1 MTHNILVVDD
11 EPKLCDLLASAL
23 GQNDVQVFVAG
34 NGLHALK
41 VLEQEDIDLVI
52 SDWRMPGM
60 DGPALLAEIKVR
72 YPHVPVIVMTAY
84 STVKNAVQ
92 SMRNGAY
99 DYIAKPFDIDE
110 LDITVAKA
118 LQFRDIMRDNARMRA
133 ELDEHA
139 QFDSLV
145 GDSPAFRKVLQ
156 AVDSVRDSSAT
167 ILLTGESGTGKEM
180 VARAIHK
187 HGSRADKPFVAVNCA
202 AIPEGLLESEMFGHR
217 KGAFTGAVADRVGR
231 FQQADKGTLFL
242 DEVGDMPLALQ
253 AKILR
258 ALQER
263 VIEPVG
269 DPRERKVDVRVIA
282 ATNKNLLEAVAN
294 KEFREDLYYR
304 LNVFPIEMA
313 PLRERV
319 EDIPLL
325 MNELISRMEHEK
337 RGSIRFNSAAIMSL
351 CRHGWPGNVRELAN
365 LVERMAIMHPYGVIG
380 VVELPK
386 KFRYVDDEDEQL
398 VDSLRSDMEE
408 RVAINGH
415 APDFSNTAMLP
426 PEGLDLKDYL
436 GNLEQGLIQQALDDA
451 NGIVARAAERLRIR
465 RTTLVEKMRKY
476 GMSRKEG
483 DEQADD

>member
-1 MTHNILVVDD
+1 MSHNVLVVDD
-11 EPKLCDLLASAL
+11 EPKLCDLLSSAL
-23 GQNDVQVFVAG
+23 SQNDVQVFTAG
-34 NGLHALK
+34 NGLQALAI
-41 VLEQEDIDLVI
+41 LEQQDIDLVI

-60 DGPALLAEIKVR
+60 DGPQLLAEVKQR
-72 YPHVPVIVMTAY
+72 YPQLPVIVMTAY

-110 LDITVAKA
+110 LDITVNKA
-118 LQFRDIMRDNARMRA
+118 LQFRDILRDNARMRA
-133 ELDEHA
+133 ELDEH
-139 QFDSLV
+139 QHVDSLI
-145 GDSPAFRKVLQ
+145 GDSPSFRRVLQ
-156 AVDSVRDSSAT
+156 AIDSVRDSSAT

-231 FQQADKGTLFL
+231 FLQADKGTLFL

-269 DPRERKVDVRVIA
+269 DPRERKVNVRVIA

-304 LNVFPIEMA
+304 LNVFPIPLPA
-313 PLRERV
+313 LRERV
-319 EDIPLL
+319 EDIAPLARHFAHSL
-325 MNELISRMEHEK
+325 GATAGK
-337 RGSIRFNSAAIMSL
+337 RITGFSPDALQAMAEYN
-351 CRHGWPGNVRELAN
+351 WPGNIRELQN
-365 LVERMAIMHPYGVIG
+365 CVERATIVATSQTI
-380 VVELPK
+380 
-386 KFRYVDDEDEQL
+386 ED
-398 VDSLRSDMEE
+398 SD
-408 RVAINGH
+408 
-415 APDFSNTAMLP
+415 LP
-426 PEGLDLKDYL
+426 PYLFTPQPNQHGAVPQLGPSVPPDLEAALAEVEKAYIL
-436 GNLEQGLIQQALDDA
+436 AALQQA
-451 NGIVARAAERLRIR
+451 NGVQAAAAQLIGISERSFWYRLKKLNIH
-465 RTTLVEKMRKY
+465 VEKIAR
-476 GMSRKEG
+476 
-483 DEQADD
+483 

>member
-1 MTHNILVVDD
+1 MSHNVLVVDD
-11 EPKLCDLLASAL
+11 EPKLCDLLSSAL
-23 GQNDVQVFVAG
+23 SQNDVQVFTAG
-34 NGLHALK
+34 NGLQALAI
-41 VLEQEDIDLVI
+41 LEQQDIDPVI

-60 DGPALLAEIKVR
+60 DGPQLLAEVKQR
-72 YPHVPVIVMTAY
+72 YPQLPVIVMTAY

-110 LDITVAKA
+110 LDITVNKA
-118 LQFRDIMRDNARMRA
+118 LQFRDILRDNARMRA
-133 ELDEHA
+133 ELDEH
-139 QFDSLV
+139 QHVDSLI
-145 GDSPAFRKVLQ
+145 GDSPSFRRVLQ
-156 AVDSVRDSSAT
+156 AIDSVRDSSAT

-231 FQQADKGTLFL
+231 FLQADKGTLFL

-304 LNVFPIEMA
+304 LNVFPIPLPA
-313 PLRERV
+313 LRERV
-319 EDIPLL
+319 EDIAPLARHFAHSL
-325 MNELISRMEHEK
+325 GATAGK
-337 RGSIRFNSAAIMSL
+337 RITGFSPDALQAMAEYN
-351 CRHGWPGNVRELAN
+351 WPGNIRELQN
-365 LVERMAIMHPYGVIG
+365 CVERATIVATSQTI
-380 VVELPK
+380 
-386 KFRYVDDEDEQL
+386 ED
-398 VDSLRSDMEE
+398 SD
-408 RVAINGH
+408 
-415 APDFSNTAMLP
+415 LP
-426 PEGLDLKDYL
+426 PYLFTPQPNQHGAVPQLGPSVPPDLEAALAEVEKAYIL
-436 GNLEQGLIQQALDDA
+436 AALQQA
-451 NGIVARAAERLRIR
+451 NGVQAAAAQLIGISERSFWYRLKKLNIH
-465 RTTLVEKMRKY
+465 VEKIAR
-476 GMSRKEG
+476 
-483 DEQADD
+483 

>member
-1 MTHNILVVDD
+1 MRKVMTHNVLVVDD
-11 EPKLCDLLASAL
+11 EPKLCDLLSSAL
-23 GQNDVQVFVAG
+23 SQSGIQVFTAS

-72 YPHVPVIVMTAY
+72 FPELPVIVMTAY

-118 LQFRDIMRDNARMRA
+118 LQFRDILRDNARLRA
-133 ELDEHA
+133 ELDQHA

-145 GDSPAFRKVLQ
+145 GDSPAFRQVLH
-156 AVDSVRDSSAT
+156 AIDSVRESNAT

-231 FQQADKGTLFL
+231 FMQADQGTLFL

-282 ATNKNLLEAVAN
+282 ATNKNLLDAVAN

-304 LNVFPIEMA
+304 LNVFPIPLPA
-313 PLRERV
+313 LRERA
-319 EDIPLL
+319 EDIVPLARHFAETL
-325 MNELISRMEHEK
+325 SATAGK
-337 RGSIRFNSAAIMSL
+337 RITGFSAEALQAMAAY
-351 CRHGWPGNVRELAN
+351 HWPGNIRELQN
-365 LVERMAIMHPYGVIG
+365 CVERA
-380 VVELPK
+380 
-386 KFRYVDDEDEQL
+386 
-398 VDSLRSDMEE
+398 
-408 RVAINGH
+408 
-415 APDFSNTAMLP
+415 T
-426 PEGLDLKDYL
+426 
-436 GNLEQGLIQQALDDA
+436 
-451 NGIVARAAERLRIR
+451 IVAAKPVIEDIDLPAYLFASRPAEEGVAALLGDNPEVPADLDAA
-465 RTTLVEKMRKY
+465 LAEVEKTY
-476 GMSRKEG
+476 ILAALNETNGV
-483 DEQADD
+483 QAAAASKIGISERSFWYRLKKLGIHVEKIIR

>member
-1 MTHNILVVDD
+1 MTHNLLVVDD
-11 EPKLCDLLASAL
+11 EPKLCDLLSSAL
-23 GQNDVQVFVAG
+23 SQNGIQVFTAS

-60 DGPALLAEIKVR
+60 DGPQLLAEIKQR
-72 YPHVPVIVMTAY
+72 YPQLPVIVMTAY
-84 STVKNAVQ
+84 STVKNAVL

-110 LDITVAKA
+110 LDITVSKA
-118 LQFRDIMRDNARMRA
+118 LQFRDILKDNQRMRA
-133 ELDEHA
+133 ELEEH
-139 QFDSLV
+139 QQIDSLV
-145 GDSPAFRKVLQ
+145 GDSPAFRQVLQ
-156 AVDSVRDSSAT
+156 AVDSVRESNAT

-187 HGSRADKPFVAVNCA
+187 HGNRADKPFVAVNCA

-304 LNVFPIEMA
+304 LNVFPIPLPA
-313 PLRERV
+313 LRERV
-319 EDIPLL
+319 EDIAPLARHFATAWAPPPA
-325 MNELISRMEHEK
+325 SA
-337 RGSIRFNSAAIMSL
+337 SAASAPRP
-351 CRHGWPGNVRELAN
+351 CRPWPATPGRGTSAN
-365 LVERMAIMHPYGVIG
+365 CRTVWNEPPSSPPARSSKRKTCRGICSTPRSRAPRTA
-380 VVELPK
+380 LP
-386 KFRYVDDEDEQL
+386 
-398 VDSLRSDMEE
+398 SAS
-408 RVAINGH
+408 
-415 APDFSNTAMLP
+415 
-426 PEGLDLKDYL
+426 
-436 GNLEQGLIQQALDDA
+436 
-451 NGIVARAAERLRIR
+451 ARKCPATWKRPWRI
-465 RTTLVEKMRKY
+465 T
-476 GMSRKEG
+476 
-483 DEQADD
+483 DCP

>member
-1 MTHNILVVDD
+1 MSHNVLVVDD
-11 EPKLCDLLASAL
+11 EPKLCDLLSSAL
-23 GQNDVQVFVAG
+23 SQNDVQVFTAG
-34 NGLHALK
+34 NGLQALAI
-41 VLEQEDIDLVI
+41 LEQQDIDLVI

-60 DGPALLAEIKVR
+60 DGPQLLAEVKQR
-72 YPHVPVIVMTAY
+72 YPQLPVIVMTAY

-110 LDITVAKA
+110 LDITVNKA
-118 LQFRDIMRDNARMRA
+118 LQFRDILRDNARMRA
-133 ELDEHA
+133 ELDEH
-139 QFDSLV
+139 QHVDSLI
-145 GDSPAFRKVLQ
+145 GDSPSFRRVLQ
-156 AVDSVRDSSAT
+156 AIDSVRDSSAT

-231 FQQADKGTLFL
+231 FLQADKGTLFL

-304 LNVFPIEMA
+304 LNVFPIPLPA
-313 PLRERV
+313 LRERV
-319 EDIPLL
+319 EDIAPLARHFAHSL
-325 MNELISRMEHEK
+325 GATAGK
-337 RGSIRFNSAAIMSL
+337 RITGFSPDALQAMAEYN
-351 CRHGWPGNVRELAN
+351 WPGNIRELQN
-365 LVERMAIMHPYGVIG
+365 CVERATIVATSQTI
-380 VVELPK
+380 
-386 KFRYVDDEDEQL
+386 ED
-398 VDSLRSDMEE
+398 SD
-408 RVAINGH
+408 
-415 APDFSNTAMLP
+415 LP
-426 PEGLDLKDYL
+426 PYLFTPQPNQHDAVPQSGPSVPPDLEAALAEVEKAYIL
-436 GNLEQGLIQQALDDA
+436 AALQQA
-451 NGIVARAAERLRIR
+451 NGVQAAAAQLIGISERSFWYRLKKLNIH
-465 RTTLVEKMRKY
+465 VEKIAR
-476 GMSRKEG
+476 
-483 DEQADD
+483 

>member
-1 MTHNILVVDD
+1 MTHNLLVVDD
-11 EPKLCDLLASAL
+11 EPKLCDLLSSAL
-23 GQNDVQVFVAG
+23 SQNGIQVFTAG

-60 DGPALLAEIKVR
+60 DGPQLLGEIKQR
-72 YPHVPVIVMTAY
+72 YPNLPVIVMTAY

-110 LDITVAKA
+110 LDITVSKA
-118 LQFRDIMRDNARMRA
+118 LQFRDILKDNQRMRA
-133 ELDEHA
+133 ELDEHQ

-145 GDSPAFRKVLQ
+145 GDSPAFRQVLQ
-156 AVDSVRDSSAT
+156 AVDSVRESSAT

-187 HGSRADKPFVAVNCA
+187 HGNRADKPFVAVNCA

-304 LNVFPIEMA
+304 LNVFPIPLPA
-313 PLRERV
+313 LRERV
-319 EDIPLL
+319 EDIAPLARHFAHSL
-325 MNELISRMEHEK
+325 GATAGK
-337 RGSIRFNSAAIMSL
+337 RITGFSPQALQAMASYT
-351 CRHGWPGNVRELAN
+351 WPGNIRELQN
-365 LVERMAIMHPYGVIG
+365 CVERA
-380 VVELPK
+380 
-386 KFRYVDDEDEQL
+386 
-398 VDSLRSDMEE
+398 
-408 RVAINGH
+408 
-415 APDFSNTAMLP
+415 T
-426 PEGLDLKDYL
+426 
-436 GNLEQGLIQQALDDA
+436 
-451 NGIVARAAERLRIR
+451 IVARASVIEESDLPGYLFDTPPAGTEGNVALSVGPQVPSDLDAALAEVERAYILAALHQSNGVQAAAAQMIGISERSFWYRLKKLGIQVDKIIR
-465 RTTLVEKMRKY
+465 
-476 GMSRKEG
+476 
-483 DEQADD
+483 

>member
-1 MTHNILVVDD
+1 MSHNVLVVDD
-11 EPKLCDLLASAL
+11 EPKLCDLLSSAL
-23 GQNDVQVFVAG
+23 SQNDVQVFTAG
-34 NGLHALK
+34 NGLQALAI
-41 VLEQEDIDLVI
+41 LEQQDIDLVI

-60 DGPALLAEIKVR
+60 DGPQLLAEVKQR
-72 YPHVPVIVMTAY
+72 YPQLPVIVMTAY

-110 LDITVAKA
+110 LDITVNKA
-118 LQFRDIMRDNARMRA
+118 LQFRDILRDNARMRA
-133 ELDEHA
+133 ELDEH
-139 QFDSLV
+139 QHVDSLI
-145 GDSPAFRKVLQ
+145 GDSPSFRRVLQ
-156 AVDSVRDSSAT
+156 AIDSVRDSSAT

-187 HGSRADKPFVAVNCA
+187 HGGRADKPFVAVNCA

-231 FQQADKGTLFL
+231 FLQADKGSLFL

-304 LNVFPIEMA
+304 LNVFPIPLPA
-313 PLRERV
+313 LRERV
-319 EDIPLL
+319 EDIAPLARHFAHSL
-325 MNELISRMEHEK
+325 GATAGK
-337 RGSIRFNSAAIMSL
+337 RITGFSPDALQAMAEYN
-351 CRHGWPGNVRELAN
+351 WPGNIRELQN
-365 LVERMAIMHPYGVIG
+365 CVERATIVATSQTI
-380 VVELPK
+380 
-386 KFRYVDDEDEQL
+386 ED
-398 VDSLRSDMEE
+398 SD
-408 RVAINGH
+408 
-415 APDFSNTAMLP
+415 LP
-426 PEGLDLKDYL
+426 PYLFTPQPNQHGAVPQLGPSVPPDLEAALAEVEKAYIL
-436 GNLEQGLIQQALDDA
+436 AALQQA
-451 NGIVARAAERLRIR
+451 NGVQAAAAQLIGISERSFWYRLKKLNIH
-465 RTTLVEKMRKY
+465 VEKIAR
-476 GMSRKEG
+476 
-483 DEQADD
+483 

>member
-23 GQNDVQVFVAG
+23 SQNDIQVFTAS

-60 DGPALLAEIKVR
+60 DGPQLLAEVKVR
-72 YPHVPVIVMTAY
+72 YPQLPVIVMTAY

-92 SMRNGAY
+92 SMRNGAF

-110 LDITVAKA
+110 LDITVNKA
-118 LQFRDIMRDNARMRA
+118 LQFRDILKDNQRMRA
-133 ELDEHA
+133 ELEEH
-139 QFDSLV
+139 QQIDSLV
-145 GDSPAFRKVLQ
+145 GDSPTFRRVLQ
-156 AVDSVRDSSAT
+156 AVDSVRESNAT

-187 HGSRADKPFVAVNCA
+187 HGNRADKPFVAVNCA

-217 KGAFTGAVADRVGR
+217 KGAFTGAMADRVGR
-231 FQQADKGTLFL
+231 FMQADKGTLFL

-269 DPRERKVDVRVIA
+269 DQRERKVDVRVIA

-304 LNVFPIEMA
+304 LNVFPIPLP
-313 PLRERV
+313 PLRERL
-319 EDIPLL
+319 EDIAPLARHFAHTL
-325 MNELISRMEHEK
+325 GATAGK
-337 RGSIRFNSAAIMSL
+337 RITGFSPEALQAMASYP
-351 CRHGWPGNVRELAN
+351 WPGNIRELQNCVERATIVASGSVIEEDDLPAYLFASRPTVDGARVPLN
-365 LVERMAIMHPYGVIG
+365 VGTGVPPDLDAALVE
-380 VVELPK
+380 
-386 KFRYVDDEDEQL
+386 
-398 VDSLRSDMEE
+398 
-408 RVAINGH
+408 
-415 APDFSNTAMLP
+415 
-426 PEGLDLKDYL
+426 
-436 GNLEQGLIQQALDDA
+436 
-451 NGIVARAAERLRIR
+451 
-465 RTTLVEKMRKY
+465 VEKSY
-476 GMSRKEG
+476 ILAALQQSNGV
-483 DEQADD
+483 QAAAAQLIGISERSFWYRLKKLGIHVDKIVR

>member
-1 MTHNILVVDD
+1 MTHNLLVVDD
-11 EPKLCDLLASAL
+11 EPKLCDLLSSAL
-23 GQNDVQVFVAG
+23 SQDGIQVFTAS

-60 DGPALLAEIKVR
+60 DGPQLLGEIKQR
-72 YPHVPVIVMTAY
+72 YPNLPVIVMTAY

-110 LDITVAKA
+110 LDITVSKA
-118 LQFRDIMRDNARMRA
+118 LQFRDILKDNQRMRA
-133 ELDEHA
+133 ELDEHQ

-145 GDSPAFRKVLQ
+145 GDSPTFRQVLQ
-156 AVDSVRDSSAT
+156 AVDSVRDSNAT

-187 HGSRADKPFVAVNCA
+187 HGNRADKPFVAVNCA

-304 LNVFPIEMA
+304 LNVFPIPLPA
-313 PLRERV
+313 LRERV
-319 EDIPLL
+319 EDIAPLARHFAHSL
-325 MNELISRMEHEK
+325 GAAAGK
-337 RGSIRFNSAAIMSL
+337 RITGFSPQALQAMASYN
-351 CRHGWPGNVRELAN
+351 WPGNIRELQN
-365 LVERMAIMHPYGVIG
+365 CVERA
-380 VVELPK
+380 
-386 KFRYVDDEDEQL
+386 
-398 VDSLRSDMEE
+398 
-408 RVAINGH
+408 
-415 APDFSNTAMLP
+415 T
-426 PEGLDLKDYL
+426 
-436 GNLEQGLIQQALDDA
+436 
-451 NGIVARAAERLRIR
+451 IVARASVIEESDLPGYLFDTQPAGVEGNTLPGVGAPVPSDLDAALAEVERSYILAALQQSNGVQAAAAQMIGISERSFWYRLKKLGIQVDKIVR
-465 RTTLVEKMRKY
+465 
-476 GMSRKEG
+476 
-483 DEQADD
+483 

>member
-1 MTHNILVVDD
+1 MSHNVLVVDD
-11 EPKLCDLLASAL
+11 EPKLCDLLSSAL
-23 GQNDVQVFVAG
+23 SQNQIQVFTAS
-34 NGLHALK
+34 NGLQALQA
-41 VLEQEDIDLVI
+41 LEQEDIDLVI

-60 DGPALLAEIKVR
+60 DGPQLLAEVKLR

-110 LDITVAKA
+110 LDITVSKA
-118 LQFRDIMRDNARMRA
+118 LQFRDILRDNARMRA
-133 ELDEHA
+133 ELDEH
-139 QFDSLV
+139 QHIDSLI
-145 GDSPAFRKVLQ
+145 GDSPSFRRVLQ
-156 AVDSVRDSSAT
+156 AIDSVRESNAT

-231 FQQADKGTLFL
+231 FMQADKGTLFL

-282 ATNKNLLEAVAN
+282 ATNKNLLQAVAD
-294 KEFREDLYYR
+294 KAFREDLYYR
-304 LNVFPIEMA
+304 LNVFPIPLPA
-313 PLRERV
+313 LRERV
-319 EDIPLL
+319 EDITPLARHFAHNL
-325 MNELISRMEHEK
+325 GATAGK
-337 RGSIRFNSAAIMSL
+337 RITGFSASALQAMAQYN
-351 CRHGWPGNVRELAN
+351 WPGNIRELQN
-365 LVERMAIMHPYGVIG
+365 CVERATIVASSSTI
-380 VVELPK
+380 
-386 KFRYVDDEDEQL
+386 Q
-398 VDSLRSDMEE
+398 DSD
-408 RVAINGH
+408 
-415 APDFSNTAMLP
+415 LP
-426 PEGLDLKDYL
+426 PYLFSTQPGQSSALLAPGPSLPPDLEAALAEVEKTYIL
-436 GNLEQGLIQQALDDA
+436 AALQQAQGVQAAAAQLIGISERSFWYRLKKLD
-451 NGIVARAAERLRIR
+451 IH
-465 RTTLVEKMRKY
+465 VEKIVR
-476 GMSRKEG
+476 
-483 DEQADD
+483 

>member
-1 MTHNILVVDD
+1 MSHNVLVVDD
-11 EPKLCDLLASAL
+11 EPKLCDLLSSAL
-23 GQNDVQVFVAG
+23 TQNDVHVFTAG
-34 NGLHALK
+34 NGLQALAI
-41 VLEQEDIDLVI
+41 LEQEDIDLVI

-60 DGPALLAEIKVR
+60 DGPQLLAEVKVR
-72 YPHVPVIVMTAY
+72 YPQLPVIVMTAY

-110 LDITVAKA
+110 LDITVSKA
-118 LQFRDIMRDNARMRA
+118 LQFRDIVRDNARMRA
-133 ELDEHA
+133 ELDEH
-139 QFDSLV
+139 QHIDSLV
-145 GDSPAFRKVLQ
+145 GESPSFRRVLQ
-156 AVDSVRDSSAT
+156 AIDSVRDSSAT

-180 VARAIHK
+180 VARAIHR

-231 FQQADKGTLFL
+231 FMQADKGTLFL

-304 LNVFPIEMA
+304 LNVFPIPLPA
-313 PLRERV
+313 LRERV
-319 EDIPLL
+319 EDIASLARHFAHNL
-325 MNELISRMEHEK
+325 GATAGK
-337 RGSIRFNSAAIMSL
+337 RITGFSPSALQAMTQYN
-351 CRHGWPGNVRELAN
+351 WPGNIRELQN
-365 LVERMAIMHPYGVIG
+365 CVERATIVAQSSTI
-380 VVELPK
+380 
-386 KFRYVDDEDEQL
+386 ED
-398 VDSLRSDMEE
+398 SD
-408 RVAINGH
+408 
-415 APDFSNTAMLP
+415 LP
-426 PEGLDLKDYL
+426 PYLFSAQPLQNSSLLTPEVCVPPDLEAALAEVEKAYIL
-436 GNLEQGLIQQALDDA
+436 AALQQAQGVQAAAAQLIGISERSFWYRLKKLDIHVDK
-451 NGIVARAAERLRIR
+451 IVR
-465 RTTLVEKMRKY
+465 
-476 GMSRKEG
+476 
-483 DEQADD
+483 

>member
-1 MTHNILVVDD
+1 MTHNVLVVDD

-23 GQNDVQVFVAG
+23 SQNGISVFTAG

-41 VLEQEDIDLVI
+41 VLEVEDIDLVI

-60 DGPALLAEIKVR
+60 DGPQLLAEIKSR
-72 YPHVPVIVMTAY
+72 FPQLPVIVMTAY

-92 SMRNGAY
+92 SMRDGAY

-110 LDITVAKA
+110 LDITVSKA
-118 LQFRDIMRDNARMRA
+118 LQFRDILKDNQRMRA
-133 ELDEHA
+133 ELDEH
-139 QFDSLV
+139 QQIDSLI
-145 GDSPAFRKVLQ
+145 GDSPSFRRVLQ
-156 AVDSVRDSSAT
+156 AIDSVRESNAT

-187 HGSRADKPFVAVNCA
+187 HGNRADKPFVAVNCA

-217 KGAFTGAVADRVGR
+217 KGAFTGAVTDRIGR

-242 DEVGDMPLALQ
+242 DEIGEMPLALQ

-304 LNVFPIEMA
+304 LNVFPIPLPA
-313 PLRERV
+313 LRERV
-319 EDIPLL
+319 EDIAPLARHFAHSL
-325 MNELISRMEHEK
+325 GAAAGK
-337 RGSIRFNSAAIMSL
+337 RITGFSPQALQAMAHYS
-351 CRHGWPGNVRELAN
+351 WPGNIRELQN
-365 LVERMAIMHPYGVIG
+365 CVERA
-380 VVELPK
+380 
-386 KFRYVDDEDEQL
+386 
-398 VDSLRSDMEE
+398 
-408 RVAINGH
+408 
-415 APDFSNTAMLP
+415 T
-426 PEGLDLKDYL
+426 
-436 GNLEQGLIQQALDDA
+436 
-451 NGIVARAAERLRIR
+451 IVASGAVIEDDDLPAYLFASSPAGSGAILNEGASVPPDLDAALAE
-465 RTTLVEKMRKY
+465 VEKAY
-476 GMSRKEG
+476 ILAALAQSNGV
-483 DEQADD
+483 QAAAAQLIGISERSFWYRLKKLGIHVDKIVR

>member
-1 MTHNILVVDD
+1 MTHNLLVVDD
-11 EPKLCDLLASAL
+11 EPKLCDLLSSAL
-23 GQNDVQVFVAG
+23 SQDGIQVFTAG

-41 VLEQEDIDLVI
+41 VLEQEEIDLVI

-60 DGPALLAEIKVR
+60 DGPQLLAEVKQR
-72 YPHVPVIVMTAY
+72 YPQIPVIVMTAY

-110 LDITVAKA
+110 LDITVSKA
-118 LQFRDIMRDNARMRA
+118 LQFRDILKDNQRMRA
-133 ELDEHA
+133 ELDEHR
-139 QFDSLV
+139 QIDSLV
-145 GDSPAFRKVLQ
+145 GDSPTFRRVLQ
-156 AVDSVRDSSAT
+156 AVDSVRESNAT

-180 VARAIHK
+180 VARAIHQ
-187 HGSRADKPFVAVNCA
+187 HGNRANKPFVAVNCA

-304 LNVFPIEMA
+304 LNVFPIPLPA
-313 PLRERV
+313 LRERV
-319 EDIPLL
+319 EDIAPLARHFAHTL
-325 MNELISRMEHEK
+325 GATAGKRISGFSPQALQAMA
-337 RGSIRFNSAAIMSL
+337 NYA
-351 CRHGWPGNVRELAN
+351 WPGNIRELQN
-365 LVERMAIMHPYGVIG
+365 CVERATIVASGTVI
-380 VVELPK
+380 EESDLPGYL
-386 KFRYVDDEDEQL
+386 FSSPPVSAGASAL
-398 VDSLRSDMEE
+398 PGDSLSVPSD
-408 RVAINGH
+408 
-415 APDFSNTAMLP
+415 
-426 PEGLDLKDYL
+426 LDA
-436 GNLEQGLIQQALDDA
+436 AL
-451 NGIVARAAERLRIR
+451 AE
-465 RTTLVEKMRKY
+465 VEKAY
-476 GMSRKEG
+476 ILAALQQSNGV
-483 DEQADD
+483 QAAAAQLIGISERSFWYRLKKLGIQVDKIVR

>member
-1 MTHNILVVDD
+1 MTHNLLVVDD
-11 EPKLCDLLASAL
+11 EPKLCDLLSSAL
-23 GQNDVQVFVAG
+23 GQNGIQVFTAG

-60 DGPALLAEIKVR
+60 DGPQLLGEIKQR
-72 YPHVPVIVMTAY
+72 YPQLPVIVMTAY

-110 LDITVAKA
+110 LDITVSKA
-118 LQFRDIMRDNARMRA
+118 LQFRDILKDNQRMRA
-133 ELDEHA
+133 ELEE
-139 QFDSLV
+139 QQQIDSLV
-145 GDSPAFRKVLQ
+145 GDSPAFRQVLQ
-156 AVDSVRDSSAT
+156 AVDSVRESNAT

-187 HGSRADKPFVAVNCA
+187 HGNRAGKPFVAVNCA

-282 ATNKNLLEAVAN
+282 ATNKDLLQAVAN

-304 LNVFPIEMA
+304 LNVFPIPLPA
-313 PLRERV
+313 LRERV
-319 EDIPLL
+319 EDIGPLARHFAHSL
-325 MNELISRMEHEK
+325 GATAGK
-337 RGSIRFNSAAIMSL
+337 RITGFSPQALQAMANYN
-351 CRHGWPGNVRELAN
+351 WPGNIRELQN
-365 LVERMAIMHPYGVIG
+365 CVERA
-380 VVELPK
+380 
-386 KFRYVDDEDEQL
+386 
-398 VDSLRSDMEE
+398 
-408 RVAINGH
+408 
-415 APDFSNTAMLP
+415 T
-426 PEGLDLKDYL
+426 
-436 GNLEQGLIQQALDDA
+436 
-451 NGIVARAAERLRIR
+451 IVATGQTIEASDLPGYLFDTRSGDGAASVALNVGPQVPSDLDAALAE
-465 RTTLVEKMRKY
+465 VEKAY
-476 GMSRKEG
+476 ILAALHQSNGV
-483 DEQADD
+483 QAAAAQMIGISERSFWYRLKKLGIQVDKIVR

>member
-1 MTHNILVVDD
+1 MTHNVLVVDD

-23 GQNDVQVFVAG
+23 SQNGISVFTAG

-41 VLEQEDIDLVI
+41 VLEVEDIDLVI

-60 DGPALLAEIKVR
+60 DGPQLLAEIKSR
-72 YPHVPVIVMTAY
+72 FPQLPVIVMTAY

-92 SMRNGAY
+92 SMRNGAF

-110 LDITVAKA
+110 LDITVSKA
-118 LQFRDIMRDNARMRA
+118 LQFRDILKDNQRMRA
-133 ELDEHA
+133 ELDEH
-139 QFDSLV
+139 QQIDSLI
-145 GDSPAFRKVLQ
+145 GDSPSFRRVLQ
-156 AVDSVRDSSAT
+156 AIDSVRESNAT

-187 HGSRADKPFVAVNCA
+187 HGNRADKPFVAVNCA

-217 KGAFTGAVADRVGR
+217 KGAFTGAVTDRIGR

-242 DEVGDMPLALQ
+242 DEIGEMSLALQ

-304 LNVFPIEMA
+304 LNVFPIPLPA
-313 PLRERV
+313 LRERV
-319 EDIPLL
+319 EDIAPLARHFAHSL
-325 MNELISRMEHEK
+325 GAAAGK
-337 RGSIRFNSAAIMSL
+337 RITGFSPQALQAMAHYS
-351 CRHGWPGNVRELAN
+351 WPGNIRELQN
-365 LVERMAIMHPYGVIG
+365 CVERA
-380 VVELPK
+380 
-386 KFRYVDDEDEQL
+386 
-398 VDSLRSDMEE
+398 
-408 RVAINGH
+408 
-415 APDFSNTAMLP
+415 T
-426 PEGLDLKDYL
+426 
-436 GNLEQGLIQQALDDA
+436 
-451 NGIVARAAERLRIR
+451 IVASGAVIEDDDLPAYLFASSPTGSGAILNEGASVPPDLDAALAE
-465 RTTLVEKMRKY
+465 VEKAY
-476 GMSRKEG
+476 ILAALAQSNGV
-483 DEQADD
+483 QAAAAQLIGISERSFWYRLKKLGIHVDKIVR

>member
-1 MTHNILVVDD
+1 MTHNLLVVDD
-11 EPKLCDLLASAL
+11 EPKLCDLLSSAL
-23 GQNDVQVFVAG
+23 SQNGIQVFTAS

-60 DGPALLAEIKVR
+60 DGPQLLAEIKQR
-72 YPHVPVIVMTAY
+72 YPNLPVIVMTAY

-110 LDITVAKA
+110 LDITVSKA
-118 LQFRDIMRDNARMRA
+118 LQFRDILKDNQRMRA
-133 ELDEHA
+133 ELDEHQ

-145 GDSPAFRKVLQ
+145 GDSPAFRQVLQ
-156 AVDSVRDSSAT
+156 AVDSVRESSAT

-187 HGSRADKPFVAVNCA
+187 HGNRADKPFVAVNCA

-304 LNVFPIEMA
+304 LNVFPIPLPA
-313 PLRERV
+313 LRERV
-319 EDIPLL
+319 EDIAPLARHFAHSL
-325 MNELISRMEHEK
+325 GATAGK
-337 RGSIRFNSAAIMSL
+337 RITGFSPQALQAMACYS
-351 CRHGWPGNVRELAN
+351 WPGNIRELQN
-365 LVERMAIMHPYGVIG
+365 CVERA
-380 VVELPK
+380 
-386 KFRYVDDEDEQL
+386 
-398 VDSLRSDMEE
+398 
-408 RVAINGH
+408 
-415 APDFSNTAMLP
+415 T
-426 PEGLDLKDYL
+426 
-436 GNLEQGLIQQALDDA
+436 
-451 NGIVARAAERLRIR
+451 IVARAPVIEESDLPGYLFDTPPAGTEGSMALSVGPQVPSDLDAALAEVERAYILAALHQSNGVQAAAAQMIGISERSFWYRLKKLGIQVDKIIR
-465 RTTLVEKMRKY
+465 
-476 GMSRKEG
+476 
-483 DEQADD
+483 

>member
-1 MTHNILVVDD
+1 MTHNVLVVDD

-23 GQNDVQVFVAG
+23 SQNGISVFTAG

-41 VLEQEDIDLVI
+41 VLEVEDIDLVI

-60 DGPALLAEIKVR
+60 DGPQLLAEIKSR
-72 YPHVPVIVMTAY
+72 FPQLPVIVMTAY

-92 SMRNGAY
+92 SMRNGAF

-110 LDITVAKA
+110 LDITVSKA
-118 LQFRDIMRDNARMRA
+118 LQFRDILKDNQRLRA
-133 ELDEHA
+133 ELDEH
-139 QFDSLV
+139 QQIDSLI
-145 GDSPAFRKVLQ
+145 GDSPSFRRVLQ
-156 AVDSVRDSSAT
+156 AIDSVRESNAT

-187 HGSRADKPFVAVNCA
+187 HGNRADKPFVAVNCA

-217 KGAFTGAVADRVGR
+217 KGAFTGAVTDRIGR

-242 DEVGDMPLALQ
+242 DEIGEMPLALQ

-304 LNVFPIEMA
+304 LNVFPIPLPA
-313 PLRERV
+313 LRERV
-319 EDIPLL
+319 EDIAPLARHFAHSL
-325 MNELISRMEHEK
+325 GAAAGK
-337 RGSIRFNSAAIMSL
+337 RITGFSPQALQAMAHYS
-351 CRHGWPGNVRELAN
+351 WPGNIRELQN
-365 LVERMAIMHPYGVIG
+365 CVERA
-380 VVELPK
+380 
-386 KFRYVDDEDEQL
+386 
-398 VDSLRSDMEE
+398 
-408 RVAINGH
+408 
-415 APDFSNTAMLP
+415 T
-426 PEGLDLKDYL
+426 
-436 GNLEQGLIQQALDDA
+436 
-451 NGIVARAAERLRIR
+451 IVASGAVIEDDDLPAYLFASSPTGSGAILNEGASVPPDLDAALAE
-465 RTTLVEKMRKY
+465 VEKAY
-476 GMSRKEG
+476 ILAALAQSNGV
-483 DEQADD
+483 QAAAAQLIGISERSFWYRLKKLGIHVDKIVR